1 MSKLYFC
8 TENKT
13 KLKLALKL
21 LQPEFEIENINIPID
36 EPQSDDQQYVATKKT
51 EQAFNIIK
59 KSLFTQDWGCY
70 ISKYNNFPGVITK
83 NVVYGLGK
91 YGLAKIIDENDDG
104 YFQTTFAYKDD
115 IKSFVL
121 TAKIMGKFSL
131 KHINDEFEISRTFA
145 NIFIPDGYNDCFAR
159 LKEDMVNDILK
170 PHYEK
175 FKKKIP
181 SFKLK

>member
-13 KLKLALKL
+13 KLKRALKL
-21 LQPEFEIENINIPID
+21 LQPEFEIENVNIPID
-36 EPQSDDQQYVATKKT
+36 EPQSDDQQYVAIKKT

-59 KSLFTQDWGCY
+59 KPLFTQDWGCY

-115 IKSFVL
+115 INSFVL

-131 KHINDEFEISRTFA
+131 KHINDEFETSRTFG

-159 LKEDMVNDILK
+159 LKEDVANNILK
-170 PHYEK
+170 PYYEE
-175 FKKKIP
+175 FKNKIL
-181 SFKLK
+181 SFKSK